1 METRLLTE
9 KPRKPA
15 PKVALKHAYLPAPG
29 GVESNLLVLLHGL
42 GDTHVPFLTLGR
54 TLQAQLPQCAVLSL
68 EAPSQVPMLG
78 GGMWWEHWDELGE
91 GERRKKLSS
100 RLHILTLRAQCW
112 CRTHRTHQRLWQRS
126 ARYCRRSWTQPA
138 GRPRRSTCSD
148 SDKARARQPRRR

>member
-9 KPRKPA
+9 KPHKSA

-68 EAPSQVPMLG
+68 EAPLQVPMLG

-91 GERRKKLSS
+91 GERGGGLS
-100 RLHILTLRAQCW
+100 RVQRLTLCAQCW
-112 CRTHRTHQRLWQRS
+112 SRMRRTHHKLWQRS
-126 ARYCRRSWTQPA
+126 ARCCRLSWTPPA
-138 GRPRRSTCSD
+138 GRQRRSTCSD